1 MKQKMKLLVSELVDK
16 GIRLSEAKQEFEKQF
31 ISLVLKKNNKNL
43 TQTARVLGMH
53 RNTLTQKIQNHKI
66 KSSKL

>member
-1 MKQKMKLLVSELVDK
+1 MKMLVSELVEK
-16 GIRLSEAKQEFEKQF
+16 GIKLNEAKQEFEKQF
-31 ISLVLKKNNKNL
+31 ISLVLKNNNLNL

-53 RNTLTQKIQNHKI
+53 RNTLTQKIRNHKI